1 MSCSPTC
8 TTPPDS
14 RQPRRA
20 YPSSARA
27 MVVLPEPDSPINAS
41 TSPFFREK
49 LTPLTISTSPRS
61 SPATTRRSSTRINSV
76 ISMASRASTTSGR
89 QIVDQQIHTDGQGA
103 DGQRRNDDRQR
114 ALVEAADVF
123 ADQRAEVGIRR
134 LHAEPQKTHAA
145 EQQHNVAETQAQV
158 GQYRVE
164 HIRQDFHARHI

>member
-1 MSCSPTC
+1 
-8 TTPPDS
+8 
-14 RQPRRA
+14 
-20 YPSSARA
+20 

-103 DGQRRNDDRQR
+103 DRQR

-164 HIRQDFHARHI
+164 HIRQDFHARHV